1 MKKRTKNTD
10 LDPENGFAE
19 FGGYMSAKVSK
30 LEEQFLEQQ
39 KNLPSGSSGLFS
51 GISIFVNGWTNPSSE
66 ELKRIMMDNGGVFHH
81 YERSHTKFV
90 IATNLPDVKLRSN
103 LTKNTNIIK
112 PDWIV
117 DCLKENR
124 IVDFTNYLLYTNQK
138 KSQPQISFKSS
149 NKDSKIEETYISLPK
164 DDETIITDSKEEPS
178 ISDFLKNLTAKIQS
192 SSIITTE
199 FKTPATKQEQNQTS
213 SMARTAVDPNFLNEF
228 LNNSRLHHIA
238 TLGSGFKFYITDLR
252 KKHSKIFPDREELL
266 TKLDKSEVQ
275 SNEECILH
283 IDLDCFFVSVGLLK
297 HPHLRGLPVAVTHS
311 KGRSSGT
318 DQKIKPEECNSLS
331 EIASCSYEARAKGL
345 KNGIFVGEAL
355 KLCPDLKTIPYDFDE
370 YKRIAF
376 ILYDTIAKYT
386 LDIEATSC
394 DELYVDLK
402 NLLVSC
408 QINCMDFV
416 TFLRSEIFRLTG
428 CTCSAGVGAN
438 RLQARLATAKA
449 KPNGQYQLNE
459 CDVVEFMMDK
469 SIRDLPGVGRSTEY
483 TLRNLNLVT
492 CRDLQLQRLGTLQQ
506 QIGTKFGQ
514 TLYNM
519 CRGLDD
525 RKLVFEQIRKSVS
538 VEVNYGIRFTKK
550 TEVEFFMKQMVEEL
564 IKRLKDLNKKGK
576 QLTIK
581 VMTRAKDVPVETK
594 KFMGHGVCDS
604 ISKSVSLSV
613 LTDDYSIVEMNTLK
627 VINLMNIPPEDLRG
641 LGIQL
646 SKLEDNDSSMTK
658 NNQLLDM
665 FKNQP
670 ATSSNRIKILESTVL
685 EVSVKKSSTIVS
697 KSPPRKRGRPSKAT
711 TNQPIPKNTNI
722 SSIFAS
728 SKRTN
733 VVYKKSAQ
741 ELDLSVLAELP
752 EHIRNQVLKEYEID
766 QTTSTEEDLTID
778 LNSDEPEVEI
788 KEVVPVENTTEN
800 IFLTDYWRPLIQDW
814 LTTDPDFD
822 CIEILIKSSCQL
834 VRIKDIELLYL
845 VMKFLN
851 RVVDSSGKC
860 KWHEVY
866 NKITEEIQSNM
877 AVVFNK
883 KLYIKEISCL
893 CS

>member
-1 MKKRTKNTD
+1 M
-10 LDPENGFAE
+10 F
-19 FGGYMSAKVSK
+19 FY
-30 LEEQFLEQQ
+30 F
-39 KNLPSGSSGLFS
+39 
-51 GISIFVNGWTNPSSE
+51 I
-66 ELKRIMMDNGGVFHH
+66 GVFHH
-81 YERSHTKFV
+81 YERSYTKFV

-124 IVDFTNYLLYTNQK
+124 IVDFTKYLLYTNQK
-138 KSQPQISFKSS
+138 KSQPQIRFKPSTKEPNNEEIS
-149 NKDSKIEETYISLPK
+149 IIEPK
-164 DDETIITDSKEEPS
+164 NEPT

-192 SSIITTE
+192 SSLISNTTE
-199 FKTPATKQEQNQTS
+199 IVIPATKHEHNQTS
-213 SMARTAVDPNFLNEF
+213 NFAKTAVDPNFLTEF

-238 TLGSGFKFYITDLR
+238 TLGSGFKFYINDLR
-252 KKHSKIFPDREELL
+252 KKHNMIFPDREELKDIL
-266 TKLDKSEVQ
+266 KKSEIR

-402 NLLVSC
+402 SLLVSC

-449 KPNGQYQLNE
+449 KPNGQVQLNE
-459 CDVVEFMMDK
+459 CDVVDFMMDK
-469 SIRDLPGVGRSTEY
+469 CIRDLPGVGRSTEY
-483 TLRNLNLVT
+483 TLRNLNLLT
-492 CRDLQLQRLGTLQQ
+492 CGDLQQQRLGTLQQ
-506 QIGTKFGQ
+506 HIGNKFGQ

-550 TEVEFFMKQMVEEL
+550 AEVEFFMKQMCEEL
-564 IKRLKDLNKKGK
+564 IKRLKDLNMKGK

-581 VMTRAKDVPVETK
+581 IMTRAKDVPVETK

-604 ISKSVSLSV
+604 ISKSVNLSV
-613 LTDDYSIVEMNTLK
+613 LTDEYSIVEMNILK
-627 VINLMNIPPEDLRG
+627 VIHLMNILPQDLRG

-646 SKLEDNDSSMTK
+646 SKLEDSDSSTKK

-665 FKNQP
+665 FKNQS
-670 ATSSNRIKILESTVL
+670 ATTSSRIKALESTVL
-685 EVSVKKSSTIVS
+685 EVSVKKPLINVS
-697 KSPPRKRGRPSKAT
+697 KSPPKKRGRPSKAS
-711 TNQPIPKNTNI
+711 TNQQNPKNTSI
-722 SSIFAS
+722 SSLFAA

-752 EHIRNQVLKEYEID
+752 EHIRKEVLREYEMDPRI
-766 QTTSTEEDLTID
+766 QTEENETID
-778 LNSDEPEVEI
+778 LITDEPDVEMKDI
-788 KEVVPVENTTEN
+788 IPVENTTDN
-800 IFLTDYWRPLIQDW
+800 IFLSDYWRPLVQEW
-814 LTTDPDFD
+814 LTVEPDYD
-822 CIEILIKSSCQL
+822 STEILIKSICQL

-845 VMKFLN
+845 IMRFLN
-851 RVVDSSGKC
+851 RIIDSSGQC

-866 NKITEEIQSNM
+866 NKITEEVQSNM
-877 AVVFNK
+877 VILFNK
-883 KLYIKEISCL
+883 KMYIKEISCL

>member
-1 MKKRTKNTD
+1 MVVHTTYYIFLSILIQIIFKIVI
-10 LDPENGFAE
+10 F
-19 FGGYMSAKVSK
+19 SK
-30 LEEQFLEQQ
+30 
-39 KNLPSGSSGLFS
+39 
-51 GISIFVNGWTNPSSE
+51 
-66 ELKRIMMDNGGVFHH
+66 GVFHH

-103 LTKNTNIIK
+103 LTKNTNIVT

-124 IVDFTNYLLYTNQK
+124 IIDFTKYLLYTNQK
-138 KSQPQISFKSS
+138 KSQPQITFKPSIKES
-149 NKDSKIEETYISLPK
+149 KYEETHINKHTDKEDTSKIEP
-164 DDETIITDSKEEPS
+164 KEEPS
-178 ISDFLKNLTAKIQS
+178 ISDFLKSLTAKIQS
-192 SSIITTE
+192 SSLITTE
-199 FKTPATKQEQNQTS
+199 LKIPVTKQEHNQTS
-213 SMARTAVDPNFLNEF
+213 SIARTAVDPNFLNEF

-252 KKHSKIFPDREELL
+252 KKHNMTFPDREELKS
-266 TKLDKSEVQ
+266 KLNKSNVQ
-275 SNEECILH
+275 PNEECILH

-297 HPHLRGLPVAVTHS
+297 YPHLRGLPVAVTHS

-402 NLLVSC
+402 SLIVSC

-416 TFLRSEIFRLTG
+416 TFLRSEIYRLTG
-428 CTCSAGVGAN
+428 CTCSAGIGAN

-449 KPNGQYQLNE
+449 KPNGQFQLNDR
-459 CDVVEFMMDK
+459 DVVEFMMDK

-492 CRDLQLQRLGTLQQ
+492 CGDLQLERLGTLQQ
-506 QIGTKFGQ
+506 HIGTKFGQ

-525 RKLVFEQIRKSVS
+525 RKLVFDQIRKSVS

-550 TEVEFFMKQMVEEL
+550 TEVEFFMKQMCEEV

-581 VMTRAKDVPVETK
+581 IMSRAKDVPVETM

-604 ISKSVSLSV
+604 ISKSVNLSV
-613 LTDDYSIVEMNTLK
+613 LTDEYSIVEMNTLK
-627 VINLMNIPPEDLRG
+627 VINLINIPPQDLRG

-646 SKLEDNDSSMTK
+646 SKLEDNNQSIKK

-670 ATSSNRIKILESTVL
+670 ATTMTSRSKILESIIP
-685 EVSVKKSSTIVS
+685 EVKVKKQSTIVS
-697 KSPPRKRGRPSKAT
+697 KSPSKKRGRPSKASN
-711 TNQPIPKNTNI
+711 NQQNPKNTSI
-722 SSIFAS
+722 SSLFAA
-728 SKRTN
+728 SKKTN

-752 EHIRNQVLKEYEID
+752 EHIRNEVLREYEID
-766 QTTSTEEDLTID
+766 SKTSTEETETID
-778 LNSDEPEVEI
+778 LISNESRDEI
-788 KEVVPVENTTEN
+788 KEAVSVENTTEN
-800 IFLTDYWRPLIQDW
+800 IFLSDYWRPLIQDW
-814 LTTDPDFD
+814 LIADPDFSNT
-822 CIEILIKSSCQL
+822 ETLVKTSCQL
-834 VRIKDIELLYL
+834 VRIKDIELLFI
-845 VMKFLN
+845 VMRFLH
-851 RVVDSSGKC
+851 RIIDSSGKC

-866 NKITEEIQSNM
+866 NKITEEVQSTM
-877 AVVFNK
+877 LVVFSK